1 MDDNELRK
9 SVLSGKKTQRLVF
22 AVSEEM
28 KQAIEVIAREKC
40 MSVSALLLG
49 LATQEVLAN
58 KELFGGR
65 GGSDV

>member
-1 MDDNELRK
+1 MDDNELKK

-28 KQAIEVIAREKC
+28 KQAIETIAREKC
-40 MSVSALLLG
+40 VSVSALLTG

-58 KELFGGR
+58 KELFAGR
-65 GGSDV
+65 GDPDV